1 MQDQDRSLRVV
12 EAPKPS
18 FELIA
23 VGELRCAIGLGRF
36 DRHDGELRAPPA
48 PVAPDVGARANEQP
62 VQPGIEPLDVAQRR
76 QIPPGSNQ
84 RVLGCILREFGVA
97 QDEASDPVQP
107 IDGATGQDA
116 EGLMVSASR
125 PVDEFRLHVSLHI
138 RGDRS
143 GRLYA
148 TAEHKAEWFKTGSG
162 RGPDYRTV
170 VRPRRSPGRSRLL
183 RSRSRGPPSGAAC
196 PRAAL
201 RRAAWSGSGNRRPP
215 STG

>member
-1 MQDQDRSLRVV
+1 MQPGLGGPDGDLERIGRLAQRQADVEMQDQDRSLRVV
-12 EAPKPS
+12 EAPQPS

-23 VGELRCAIGLGRF
+23 VGELRHAIGLGRF

-76 QIPPGSNQ
+76 QVPPGSHQ
-84 RVLGCILREFGVA
+84 CFLGCILRKFGVA

-107 IDGATGQDA
+107 IDGATSQDA
-116 EGLMVSASR
+116 EGLVVSASR
-125 PVDEFRLHVSLHI
+125 PVDECRLHVSLQV

-148 TAEHKAEWFKTGSG
+148 TAEHK
-162 RGPDYRTV
+162 
-170 VRPRRSPGRSRLL
+170 
-183 RSRSRGPPSGAAC
+183 
-196 PRAAL
+196 
-201 RRAAWSGSGNRRPP
+201 
-215 STG
+215 